1 MVSLCTALGQNL
13 PKLQALSPTVTLLV
27 SHLSLRGSLGQKPL
41 ITTLVSG
48 WRRSFSSQSSGLLL
62 DLPRYSQMRDT
73 LAGRKGDLG
82 VLESAGLF
90 ILDMENLRVN
100 ATVLDLNLTS
110 VSIGYKGMA
119 KYEEI
124 KKLKATGVIKVG
136 KYTSGL
142 IMTRCVFPDFN
153 HSELLPRP
161 VSSD

>member
-1 MVSLCTALGQNL
+1 MVSLCNVLGQNL

-110 VSIGYKGMA
+110 HTFSDNRKS
-119 KYEEI
+119 KYEKI
-124 KKLKATGVIKVG
+124 KQLKST
-136 KYTSGL
+136 GL
-142 IMTRCVFPDFN
+142 I
-153 HSELLPRP
+153 
-161 VSSD
+161 